1 MYEFFN
7 TQFNAFFH
15 IEFYYGV
22 IYGVMLGAIAAVI
35 IIDVVTKNSKK
46 EAETTVL
53 ALPAPEEPETQEGE
67 KE

>member
-22 IYGVMLGAIAAVI
+22 IYGIMMGVIAAVI
-35 IIDVVTKNSKK
+35 IIDAVNKGSKK
-46 EAETTVL
+46 ETETTVI
-53 ALPAPEEPETQEGE
+53 ALPAPEEPETEQGE
-67 KE
+67 EK